1 MNTFTKA
8 VAGSCLISVAWSAPL
23 LVTGAPARA
32 QGAEVERL
40 RADVER
46 MTKLIEVQ
54 NRALL
59 NLEQRLRSL
68 EGGQAPAR
76 AQPAAPAPQPAEPA
90 PPQTEP
96 LGPLVRPGTAPPPL
110 EPGRPMPE
118 PEVEEREEPIRR
130 EPGPSRALETVA
142 AETQGFFGQR
152 FTIEPSVTYSRFDRS
167 EIALSGFLALDAIF
181 LGNISVDEVESDVV
195 TFELTGRMG
204 IGEDLQVDVSLPY
217 VYRTSNFISGGA
229 GGGST
234 AQIEGDVDSDNLG
247 DIGFGANY
255 RILDEREYLPDV
267 VVNLRGRAPT
277 GTDPFGIELEA
288 VPGSQG
294 NLTIPEELPTG
305 SGVWQASGGLSFLKT
320 ADPAL
325 LFASFDYFHNFE
337 KEFSDIDSAP
347 GDQPGE
353 VDVGDSIQF
362 GFGVAYALNE
372 RLSLSLSYTQRLF
385 EKTKTRF
392 EGGQWQ
398 DIVGSDANV
407 ARLNTGLTYALTDNL
422 TFVSNVSAGLTQD
435 AADVEVQFR
444 LPYTF

>member
-1 MNTFTKA
+1 MSTHIRIFA
-8 VAGSCLISVAWSAPL
+8 RCCLVSAAWVAPL
-23 LVTGAPARA
+23 VATTGAALA
-32 QGAEVERL
+32 QGSEVERL
-40 RADVER
+40 RSEVER

-59 NLEQRLRSL
+59 NLEQRLRTL
-68 EGGQAPAR
+68 ESGT
-76 AQPAAPAPQPAEPA
+76 A
-90 PPQTEP
+90 PPQREPVAAPRAEP

-110 EPGRPMPE
+110 EPGRPMPQPEME
-118 PEVEEREEPIRR
+118 PEAVERDDEPIKR
-130 EPGPSRALETVA
+130 EAGPGRALETVA
-142 AETQGFFGQR
+142 GETQGFFGQR
-152 FTIEPSVTYSRFDRS
+152 FTLEPSITYSRFDRS

-181 LGNISVDEVESDVV
+181 LGNISVDEVESDIV
-195 TFELTGRMG
+195 TAEVTGRMG
-204 IGEDLQVDVSLPY
+204 FGEDLQVDVSVPY

-234 AQIEGDVDSDNLG
+234 AQIESDVDSDNLG
-247 DIGFGANY
+247 DIGFGMNY
-255 RILDEREYLPDV
+255 RILDEGPYLPDV
-267 VVNLRGRAPT
+267 VVNVRGRAPT
-277 GTDPFGIELEA
+277 GTDPFGIELET

-320 ADPAL
+320 VDPAL
-325 LFASFDYFHNFE
+325 LFASVDYFHNF
-337 KEFSDIDSAP
+337 KRSFGDIDSAP

-362 GFGVAYALNE
+362 GLGIAYALNE

-385 EKTKTRF
+385 EKTETKF
-392 EGGQWQ
+392 EGGTWQ
-398 DIVGSDANV
+398 EIVGSDANV

-435 AADVEVQFR
+435 AADVEVQIRF
-444 LPYTF
+444 PYTF

>member
-1 MNTFTKA
+1 MSTHIRIFA
-8 VAGSCLISVAWSAPL
+8 RCCLVSAAWVAPL
-23 LVTGAPARA
+23 VATTGAALA
-32 QGAEVERL
+32 QGSEVERL
-40 RADVER
+40 RSEVER

-59 NLEQRLRSL
+59 NLEQRLRTL
-68 EGGQAPAR
+68 ESGT
-76 AQPAAPAPQPAEPA
+76 A
-90 PPQTEP
+90 PPQREPVAAPRVEP

-110 EPGRPMPE
+110 EPGRPMPQPEIE
-118 PEVEEREEPIRR
+118 PEAVERDDEPIKR
-130 EPGPSRALETVA
+130 EAGPGRALETVA
-142 AETQGFFGQR
+142 GETQGFFGQR
-152 FTIEPSVTYSRFDRS
+152 FTLEPSITYSRFDRS

-181 LGNISVDEVESDVV
+181 LGNISVDEVESDIV
-195 TFELTGRMG
+195 TAEVTGRMG
-204 IGEDLQVDVSLPY
+204 FGEDLQVDVSVPY

-234 AQIEGDVDSDNLG
+234 AQIESDVASDNLG
-247 DIGFGANY
+247 DIGFGMNY
-255 RILDEREYLPDV
+255 RILDEGPYLPDV
-267 VVNLRGRAPT
+267 VVNVRGRAPT
-277 GTDPFGIELEA
+277 GTDPFGIELET

-320 ADPAL
+320 VDPAL
-325 LFASFDYFHNFE
+325 LFASVDYFHNF
-337 KEFSDIDSAP
+337 KRSFGDIDSAP

-362 GFGVAYALNE
+362 GLGIAYALNE

-385 EKTKTRF
+385 EKTETKF
-392 EGGQWQ
+392 EGGTWQ
-398 DIVGSDANV
+398 EIVGSDANV

-435 AADVEVQFR
+435 AADVEVQIRF
-444 LPYTF
+444 PYTF